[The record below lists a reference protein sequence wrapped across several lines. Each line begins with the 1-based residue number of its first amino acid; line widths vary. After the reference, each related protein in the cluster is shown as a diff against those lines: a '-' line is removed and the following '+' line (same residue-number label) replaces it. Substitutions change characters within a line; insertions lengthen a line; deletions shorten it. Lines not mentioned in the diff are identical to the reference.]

1 MGVVIG
7 PRVPGK
13 RLRSFRSPFLELAA
27 MTGNLPGQHFV
38 AELAGASSNNSP
50 TVISLFP
57 LSFKWEKA
65 GGKVFF
71 SPQLFGPA
79 GREEKRKGEKKKE
92 REREYPTRYA

>member
-1 MGVVIG
+1 
-7 PRVPGK
+7 
-13 RLRSFRSPFLELAA
+13 

-65 GGKVFF
+65 GGESVFF
-71 SPQLFGPA
+71 PPTFWPSGQRGKKK
-79 GREEKRKGEKKKE
+79 GREKERERERE
-92 REREYPTRYA
+92 REREYPTRYS